1 MPLLDAVIDTG
12 LLSEVTT
19 VITTL
24 CSTLFSTYPLN
35 VFVIMGIASGAI
47 VLIRKGKK
55 AAR

>member
-35 VFVIMGIASGAI
+35 VFVIMGIASSAK
-47 VLIRKGKK
+47 LSR
-55 AAR
+55 A